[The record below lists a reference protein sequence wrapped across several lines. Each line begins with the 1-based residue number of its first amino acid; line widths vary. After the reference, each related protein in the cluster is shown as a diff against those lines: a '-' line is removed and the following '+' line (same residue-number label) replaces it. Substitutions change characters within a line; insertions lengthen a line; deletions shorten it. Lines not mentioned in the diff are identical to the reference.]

1 MFSQNAWIQT
11 KFLTHFA
18 GILEFMSVIND
29 RLSNGLV
36 LGFTAIQ
43 KGESPALFAKPLM
56 KRMPKRVKARKRV
69 VVYDNCW

>member
-29 RLSNGLV
+29 

-56 KRMPKRVKARKRV
+56 KRMPKRVKAKKRV